1 MVVLGRAVLRTRV
14 ESKTLARVRSNSTVA
29 ILRSGSRQWVIRQ
42 RTEVPPAASLG
53 LLAPAAA
60 VALAPQAS
68 AVTAAASPGA
78 LIELAAAVA
87 GPAAEIGAAIQAPA
101 TELYQAVEPFIT
113 QMADSVGPVVYE
125 AATATAGGGT
135 ATAIAGLVGQ
145 EIAAAKSQC
154 NEETHNLVVQM
165 LDK

>member
-1 MVVLGRAVLRTRV
+1 MLALGRAVLRTCV
-14 ESKTLARVRSNSTVA
+14 QSKTLAPVRGNATVA
-29 ILRSGSRQWVIRQ
+29 VIRSGSRQWVIRQ
-42 RTEVPPAASLG
+42 RAAVPPSASLG

-68 AVTAAASPGA
+68 AVTAAAPPGA
-78 LIELAAAVA
+78 LFELSAAVA
-87 GPAAEIGAAIQAPA
+87 GPAAEIGAVIQAPA
-101 TELYQAVEPFIT
+101 TELYQAVEPFVT

-145 EIAAAKSQC
+145 EIAAAKSRC
-154 NEETHNLVVQM
+154 NEETHNLVLQM